1 MKKKPNVRAGGWSAL
16 KKISMV
22 MKLCLFL
29 LLFTVY
35 SVSARSVA
43 QDIRLSMEKKSVSL
57 IEVLDELSK
66 KSNYEFFYNDNE
78 VTGVNVSV
86 AMKDATVSEILD
98 HVLKGTALK
107 YQIVDQVIV
116 IRPKNEVQ
124 AREKG
129 VWRIAGIVKDG
140 KGVPL
145 PGVTIILKGTSTGT
159 ATDVDGK
166 FKMQFI
172 DENEDVTLV
181 FSFIGMISQE
191 VSVKGFVKEN
201 LEIVMHSEEE
211 KLDEV
216 IVTGMGNKSKNSF
229 TGSATVVN
237 RQQLM
242 SVGTKNLLQS
252 LAAFV
257 PGLQIVK
264 NNDMGSDP
272 NTRPEILIRGRS
284 SFEGSS
290 NVPTFIVDGAEVDL
304 DYVFD
309 MDMNDVE
316 TVTVLKDASA
326 SALYGS
332 KAAKGVVVITTK
344 PLRAG
349 KLRVSYSGTLR
360 TSIPDVR
367 DYDLLNA
374 AEKLEYERLAGVYE
388 DSGKNQYEKDSE
400 YNEKYKRVREGVDT
414 DWLSKP
420 LRNSVS
426 QNHFKYLQPIVTQ
439 YLVCNKSEIWP

>member
-1 MKKKPNVRAGGWSAL
+1 M
-16 KKISMV
+16 
-22 MKLCLFL
+22 
-29 LLFTVY
+29 
-35 SVSARSVA
+35 
-43 QDIRLSMEKKSVSL
+43 
-57 IEVLDELSK
+57 
-66 KSNYEFFYNDNE
+66 
-78 VTGVNVSV
+78 
-86 AMKDATVSEILD
+86 
-98 HVLKGTALK
+98 
-107 YQIVDQVIV
+107 

-172 DENEDVTLV
+172 DENEAVTLV

-229 TGSATVVN
+229 TGSATVVS

-257 PGLQIVK
+257 PGL
-264 NNDMGSDP
+264 
-272 NTRPEILIRGRS
+272 RS
-284 SFEGSS
+284 
-290 NVPTFIVDGAEVDL
+290 
-304 DYVFD
+304 
-309 MDMNDVE
+309 
-316 TVTVLKDASA
+316 
-326 SALYGS
+326 
-332 KAAKGVVVITTK
+332 
-344 PLRAG
+344 
-349 KLRVSYSGTLR
+349 
-360 TSIPDVR
+360 
-367 DYDLLNA
+367 
-374 AEKLEYERLAGVYE
+374 
-388 DSGKNQYEKDSE
+388 
-400 YNEKYKRVREGVDT
+400 
-414 DWLSKP
+414 
-420 LRNSVS
+420 
-426 QNHFKYLQPIVTQ
+426 
-439 YLVCNKSEIWP
+439 